1 MELQI
6 IGSSSAG
13 NAYVLN
19 GKTESLLIEC
29 GVNWSKIQTGLNCQI
44 AKCAGCLIS
53 HEHGDHARAIRQVV
67 KHMIPVYTSH
77 GTAKALGV
85 ESEPMVHTIEPIR
98 PVRIG
103 EFDVIP
109 FDTQHDAAEPFGFL
123 IRHPE
128 CGTILFATDTYYLRY
143 TFPDINHMMVECNY
157 IDAVLAD
164 NVERG
169 IINKERR
176 DRTMKAHLSL
186 ETLLEIIH
194 ANDMSQVRN
203 VVLIHLSQD
212 NSNERIMQQTV
223 CEHTGANVIVAKPG
237 IKVNFNYNPF

>member
-29 GVNWSKIQTGLNCQI
+29 GVNWSKIQTGLNYQI

-103 EFDVIP
+103 EFDIIP

-169 IINKERR
+169 II
-176 DRTMKAHLSL
+176 
-186 ETLLEIIH
+186 H